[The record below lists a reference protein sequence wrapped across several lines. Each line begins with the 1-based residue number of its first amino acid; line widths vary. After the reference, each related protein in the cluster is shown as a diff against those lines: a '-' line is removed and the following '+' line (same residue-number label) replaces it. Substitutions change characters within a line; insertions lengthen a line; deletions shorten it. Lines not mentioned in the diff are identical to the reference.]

1 MCTSERVT
9 GSEERQGHWD
19 MVVQFV
25 QATANALDI
34 LLVCK
39 YKCRRI
45 GLVYGILNAYRIL
58 LMKRKCLHLHFL

>member
-9 GSEERQGHWD
+9 GSEERPRHWD

-25 QATANALDI
+25 QTTANALDI

-39 YKCRRI
+39 YKCICI
-45 GLVYGILNAYRIL
+45 GLVYDIL
-58 LMKRKCLHLHFL
+58 